1 MRLQSVVLVVA
12 LIFEILQRIV
22 EFIDRIIP
30 YSICAVNNQIGHVS
44 EANKWLMRDIIM
56 LITTSRNTFLYML
69 DVFMAFLCF
78 GVIIMFENLMLL
90 HNNDMLIAIFLSPPI
105 PILYHRIIR
114 NLNVNI
120 NSSDN
125 LVTGTKEVY
134 KLLEYEKKQF
144 LSLKF
149 FQIHL
154 YGIITL
160 L

>member
-1 MRLQSVVLVVA
+1 
-12 LIFEILQRIV
+12 
-22 EFIDRIIP
+22 
-30 YSICAVNNQIGHVS
+30 
-44 EANKWLMRDIIM
+44 
-56 LITTSRNTFLYML
+56 
-69 DVFMAFLCF
+69 MAFLCF

-90 HNNDMLIAIFLSPPI
+90 HNNYMLIAIFFLSPSI

-134 KLLEYEKKQF
+134 KLLEYEKEQF

-149 FQIHL
+149 KNLEVFKYIYMVLLL
-154 YGIITL
+154 YFSVCRQAVVYKLNVNIIIVARISNSYSLYTA
-160 L
+160 

>member
-1 MRLQSVVLVVA
+1 MLGSKLNVNQCMRLQSVVLVVA

-90 HNNDMLIAIFLSPPI
+90 HNYDILIARFFVF
-105 PILYHRIIR
+105 
-114 NLNVNI
+114 VNSYI
-120 NSSDN
+120 
-125 LVTGTKEVY
+125 Y
-134 KLLEYEKKQF
+134 
-144 LSLKF
+144 
-149 FQIHL
+149 
-154 YGIITL
+154 ITA
-160 L
+160 

>member
-1 MRLQSVVLVVA
+1 MYRSNTGMGSKLKVNQCMRLQSVVLVVA
-12 LIFEILQRIV
+12 LIFEILQRTV
-22 EFIDRIIP
+22 EYIDRIIP
-30 YSICAVNNQIGHVS
+30 YNLGAVNNQIGHVS

-90 HNNDMLIAIFLSPPI
+90 HNNDMLIAIFLSPSI

-134 KLLEYEKKQF
+134 KLLEY
-144 LSLKF
+144 
-149 FQIHL
+149 
-154 YGIITL
+154 
-160 L
+160 

>member
-44 EANKWLMRDIIM
+44 EANKWLMPNIIM
-56 LITTSRNTFLYML
+56 LITTRINTFYTCWTFSWLFC
-69 DVFMAFLCF
+69 VF

-90 HNNDMLIAIFLSPPI
+90 HNNDMLIAIFLSPSI

-114 NLNVNI
+114 NLNLNI

-134 KLLEYEKKQF
+134 KLLEY
-144 LSLKF
+144 
-149 FQIHL
+149 
-154 YGIITL
+154 
-160 L
+160 